1 MKSISLL
8 PSEYKKMKKSGR
20 KRELL
25 VAALGI
31 LTLIAVFAFI
41 IIKIMSSIPGEKLKM
56 LKAENENLLRS
67 IQALDYLNELEESID
82 KEAALAQKAVGNQAD
97 WLTLY
102 TAISTIT
109 PDGIQFT
116 SIFAEPEEKKL
127 TFIIQGSARSN
138 TLLADWMERMKEL
151 PYFSGTELSY
161 ARASDESGQ
170 SFLFEMRAVAKN
182 EQPFKLFE
190 EAME

>member
-8 PSEYKKMKKSGR
+8 PSEYRKMKKSGR

-31 LTLIAVFAFI
+31 LTMIAVFACV
-41 IIKIMSSIPGEKLKM
+41 IIKIMSTIPGEKLKM

-67 IQALDYLNELEESID
+67 IQALDYLNELEENID
-82 KEAALAQKAVGNQAD
+82 KEAALAQKAVGKQAE

-102 TAISTIT
+102 TAISAVT
-109 PDGIQFT
+109 PDGIRFS
-116 SIFAEPEEKKL
+116 SISADPGEKKL

-151 PYFSGTELSY
+151 QHFSGTELSY
-161 ARASDESGQ
+161 SRASDDSGQ
-170 SFLFEMRAVAKN
+170 SFMFEVKATAKN
-182 EQPFKLFE
+182 DQPFRLFE
-190 EAME
+190 EAVE